1 MSCIVYRDFISVAR
15 VPIMNSSSGPK
26 SFRPEV
32 AESPPAEPP
41 FSEAGRSDSAGGGAV
56 WTFLSNHT
64 HVLLCIY
71 KQSDITARQ
80 IAEAVGITE
89 RAVQRILS
97 DLIQAGYLVR
107 EKRGRQNVYAI
118 TATAHLRHPLER
130 HCEVGGL
137 LAFLSSGRAIP

>member
-1 MSCIVYRDFISVAR
+1 
-15 VPIMNSSSGPK
+15 MNSSSE
-26 SFRPEV
+26 FQLR
-32 AESPPAEPP
+32 PPAAGESSSSGPP
-41 FSEAGRSDSAGGGAV
+41 SEAGGADSGPAGGAV
-56 WTFLSNHT
+56 WTFLSNHS
-64 HVLLCIY
+64 HVLLCIHQ
-71 KQSDITARQ
+71 QSDITARQ

>member
-1 MSCIVYRDFISVAR
+1 
-15 VPIMNSSSGPK
+15 MNSPSEPK
-26 SFRPEV
+26 SFRPEA

-41 FSEAGRSDSAGGGAV
+41 SSGADRPDSAGGGAV

-80 IAEAVGITE
+80 IAESVGITE

-118 TATAHLRHPLER
+118 TASAHLRHPLER

-137 LAFLSSGRAIP
+137 LAFLISGRANP